1 MPRQHSKSSNL
12 THQTLHA
19 IVAATVLLFSCIS
32 APTSQAVPGLRRR
45 KKAPKTL
52 PEQPLQTDYQQ
63 ALALIKHP
71 TAKLYK
77 AEGKHF
83 AVLPGPYVLL
93 VTREYAIVKGYR
105 GPTNLGI
112 IIDPIGTVRHVVIIH
127 TTDTTKYM
135 KKVKKKLKMLSGQ
148 TLATEERPVLAVTR
162 ATKSAKAIT
171 KTVNEAL
178 QTFAVIFPNLA
189 LNNDTVTLNNTP
201 LTPIATIAPPSS
213 PKH

>member
-1 MPRQHSKSSNL
+1 MSRPHSKESNL
-12 THQTLHA
+12 THQTLRT

-32 APTSQAVPGLRRR
+32 ATAAPTAFR
-45 KKAPKTL
+45 KKKVSKTL

-71 TAKLYK
+71 SAQLYK
-77 AEGKHF
+77 AKGKHF
-83 AVLPGPYVLL
+83 AVLPGPYILL
-93 VTREYAIVKGYR
+93 VTREYAIIKGYR

-112 IIDPIGTVRHVVIIH
+112 IIDPTGTVRHVVIIH

-171 KTVNEAL
+171 KTVNETL
-178 QTFAVIFPNLA
+178 QTFAAIFPNLV
-189 LNNDTVTLNNTP
+189 LDNDTVSFNNAP
-201 LTPIATIAPPSS
+201 LPPIATITPPPP